1 FEFVK
6 QKGIDP
12 ISTLGTPGNLAN
24 NHVDSL
30 DRWQQNNP
38 NGKLQGFT
46 QAFDFGYYNYIAS
59 DAIIVN
65 ASFIRMKSLSL
76 NYQLPNSLLR
86 NLKIQNRQMY
96 MNAQNLFTIS
106 PYKGFDPQNPITNI
120 NLPAL
125 TSVHLGLKLTIYKII
140 IMKRFLI

>member
-1 FEFVK
+1 RTVIADLSRKFYGGWQNSFQYKNWNLSFLFEFVK

-86 NLKIQNRQMY
+86 NLKIQNGQVY

-106 PYKGFDPQNPITNI
+106 PYK
-120 NLPAL
+120 
-125 TSVHLGLKLTIYKII
+125 
-140 IMKRFLI
+140 